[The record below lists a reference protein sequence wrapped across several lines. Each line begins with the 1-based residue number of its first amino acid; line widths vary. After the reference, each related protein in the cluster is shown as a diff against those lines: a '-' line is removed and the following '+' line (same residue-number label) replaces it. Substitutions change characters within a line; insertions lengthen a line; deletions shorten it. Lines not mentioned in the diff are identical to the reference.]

1 MRVPL
6 EAVQKDAAQ
15 CCAYLRIWLAN
26 AIYIYIIYIL
36 YYIYHIFLMFVALS
50 SWPSRASVDVENSS
64 DTIHIRTT
72 EKAMT
77 PCSANETSWAL
88 EQNLPVAGL
97 SWLTDHVFFEQICI
111 SSDQRYARNQAHAV
125 PGIFAS
131 LAVAIL
137 PAPVVSSFSRGQQG
151 DAT

>member
-26 AIYIYIIYIL
+26 ASYIYIY
-36 YYIYHIFLMFVALS
+36 IFLMFVALS
-50 SWPSRASVDVENSS
+50 SWPSRASVEVENPS

-111 SSDQRYARNQAHAV
+111 SSDQPYARNQADAV

>member
-15 CCAYLRIWLAN
+15 CCAYLRILIMWLAN
-26 AIYIYIIYIL
+26 ASYIYISFWCLLPCQADLHELRSMSKTHLTRSISGQLKRPWLHALQTKQVGLWSRICRSQV
-36 YYIYHIFLMFVALS
+36 YHGWLIFF
-50 SWPSRASVDVENSS
+50 
-64 DTIHIRTT
+64 
-72 EKAMT
+72 
-77 PCSANETSWAL
+77 
-88 EQNLPVAGL
+88 
-97 SWLTDHVFFEQICI
+97 FFEQICI